1 MTSPT
6 LLAPTAASTGV
17 PPRVSVVIA
26 AYNRASTVDR
36 AITSALRQTL
46 PADEI
51 IVVDDGSTDDTCNI
65 VESLAAQ
72 DARIRLLRE
81 KTNRGGGAA
90 RNVGLAAAQGEF
102 IAFLDSDDEWLP
114 GHLERRIAALRS
126 EPHPALV
133 FGSFYLDDGHFR
145 TLQRC
150 APMAEDPLEY
160 LFSARGGLRTST
172 FVGYRTELCAIRF
185 DDHLRKHQDWDLV
198 LNLVQRFTVVADS
211 EPTVILHASSP
222 HRLSDS
228 LDHDSSKAFYRKNRQ
243 RGSRTGWILFCTVML
258 ERTFRAERRSRD
270 FHYYLDLLSGIDG
283 RARTTIGLLTIL
295 LNVPSIGGRL
305 FRVACREYCL
315 ATARGRGS
323 QPTRS

>member
-6 LLAPTAASTGV
+6 LLAPTAASMGV

-72 DARIRLLRE
+72 DARIKLLRE

-133 FGSFYLDDGHFR
+133 FGSFYLDDGHVR
-145 TLQRC
+145 TLQHC

-172 FVGYRTELCAIRF
+172 FVGYRRELCAIRF

-198 LNLVQRFTVVADS
+198 LNLVQRFTVVADA
-211 EPTVILHASSP
+211 EPTVILHARP
-222 HRLSDS
+222 PI
-228 LDHDSSKAFYRKNRQ
+228 
-243 RGSRTGWILFCTVML
+243 GSAVGWITTRAKPSTVRTGSAVPALAGSCSARSCSRGHFARSGAAATSIIILIC
-258 ERTFRAERRSRD
+258 
-270 FHYYLDLLSGIDG
+270 
-283 RARTTIGLLTIL
+283 
-295 LNVPSIGGRL
+295 
-305 FRVACREYCL
+305 
-315 ATARGRGS
+315 
-323 QPTRS
+323 